1 VGYTHVLKQRRTKF
15 DDKSTK
21 LIFIGYDERSKVYKL
36 YNPIEKKIISSRDVY
51 INEQSDWDWKKQ
63 EELEI
68 KEVEEQPIIMIS
80 TPNTVTSRAT
90 RDEEAIET
98 TRNDETSSSRARKN
112 EEECED
118 EEDKPR

>member
-1 VGYTHVLKQRRTKF
+1 
-15 DDKSTK
+15 
-21 LIFIGYDERSKVYKL
+21 
-36 YNPIEKKIISSRDVY
+36 
-51 INEQSDWDWKKQ
+51 
-63 EELEI
+63 
-68 KEVEEQPIIMIS
+68 MIS

-118 EEDKPR
+118 EEDKLR